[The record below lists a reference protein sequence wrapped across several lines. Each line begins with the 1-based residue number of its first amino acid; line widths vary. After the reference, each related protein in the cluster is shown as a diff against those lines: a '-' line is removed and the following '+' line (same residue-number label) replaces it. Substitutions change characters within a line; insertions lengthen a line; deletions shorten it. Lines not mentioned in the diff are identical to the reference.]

1 MYDDSISHL
10 SENFIRRILEVQE
23 AFLKHP
29 DDVAMMVYNLSDALQ
44 KLGVDIMRTFF
55 ESIDQWLC
63 KSSRRKDRFY
73 IEQHSVKQLITS
85 LGTVDFKKT
94 LFSDKKHRS
103 DMFYIFDQMLGL
115 EQHQR
120 MTPDAVANVLEEAT
134 GTSYRKGGSR
144 VNSADDISPTAVKDL
159 IHGLEFPPNFV
170 IPMQKKVVD
179 YLYIDADEDHAHLQ
193 FQEKKGDLEISESG
207 RKKNGIMTKII
218 YVYEGVEPVAPKSKR
233 HRLVGTH
240 YFCRCTEDNNALW
253 DEVYAYIDAFYDLS
267 KVKKIYL
274 NADGGPWI
282 KSGLGRLHG
291 VEYVLDEF
299 HLSKYLLKMTGHMMD
314 TQEDA
319 RIELCKAIRSK
330 NKEDFLEITQR
341 LLGCTSNEKVIKR
354 ITESAQYILDN
365 WTAAKRRLK
374 HRDSIYGCSA
384 EGHVYHVLSSRMST
398 LAMGWSKKGIAKMAQ
413 LREWKYNKRSFL
425 ELAKY
430 QHEEDN
436 VRKAV
441 GAEELVLSCRDMA
454 VAERAGRSI
463 YEIELGKYS
472 DAISHTWSNHTRKQ
486 LSLYLNHWIF

>member
-73 IEQHSVKQLITS
+73 IEQHTVKQLITS
-85 LGTVDFKKT
+85 LGTVDFRKT
-94 LFSDKKHRS
+94 LFSDKKCRS

-144 VNSADDISPTAVKDL
+144 VNPIDDISPTAVKDL
-159 IHGLEFPPNFV
+159 IHSLEFPPNFV

-233 HRLVGTH
+233 HRLIGTH

-267 KVKKIYL
+267 KIKKVYL

-341 LLGCTSNEKVIKR
+341 LLGCTSSEKMIKR
-354 ITESAQYILDN
+354 ISESAQYILDN
-365 WTAAKRRLK
+365 WSAAKRRLQ

-384 EGHVYHVLSSRMST
+384 EGHVYPVVENEHTCNGMEQKRNCQDGATARMEIQQKKLS
-398 LAMGWSKKGIAKMAQ
+398 
-413 LREWKYNKRSFL
+413 
-425 ELAKY
+425 
-430 QHEEDN
+430 
-436 VRKAV
+436 
-441 GAEELVLSCRDMA
+441 
-454 VAERAGRSI
+454 
-463 YEIELGKYS
+463 
-472 DAISHTWSNHTRKQ
+472 
-486 LSLYLNHWIF
+486 

>member
-23 AFLKHP
+23 TFLKHP

-144 VNSADDISPTAVKDL
+144 VNPADDISPTAVKDL

-193 FQEKKGDLEISESG
+193 FREKKGDLEISESG

-240 YFCRCTEDNNALW
+240 YF
-253 DEVYAYIDAFYDLS
+253 
-267 KVKKIYL
+267 
-274 NADGGPWI
+274 
-282 KSGLGRLHG
+282 
-291 VEYVLDEF
+291 
-299 HLSKYLLKMTGHMMD
+299 
-314 TQEDA
+314 
-319 RIELCKAIRSK
+319 
-330 NKEDFLEITQR
+330 
-341 LLGCTSNEKVIKR
+341 
-354 ITESAQYILDN
+354 
-365 WTAAKRRLK
+365 
-374 HRDSIYGCSA
+374 
-384 EGHVYHVLSSRMST
+384 
-398 LAMGWSKKGIAKMAQ
+398 
-413 LREWKYNKRSFL
+413 
-425 ELAKY
+425 
-430 QHEEDN
+430 
-436 VRKAV
+436 
-441 GAEELVLSCRDMA
+441 
-454 VAERAGRSI
+454 
-463 YEIELGKYS
+463 
-472 DAISHTWSNHTRKQ
+472 
-486 LSLYLNHWIF
+486 